1 MQLLTTSVKTS
12 YVTLLICQYW
22 SSLDQIEYTWSK
34 IQEEGKVLDGR
45 KKTQSWFE
53 PLTTDKPPTHPT
65 VNA

>member
-45 KKTQSWFE
+45 KKTQSWFDRL
-53 PLTTDKPPTHPT
+53 PDKPPTHPT